1 MAKEPEAYLFCH
13 RCGAVLKPGVGNF
26 YVVKIEAF
34 ADPTGPNLTEADMN
48 VDINNA
54 IEDILEKI
62 RNTSETELMD
72 QVYRR
77 LTIHLCEKCYAEWI
91 ENPAS

>member
-1 MAKEPEAYLFCH
+1 MDKSSYVLFCH
-13 RCGAVLKPGVGNF
+13 RCGAVLKPGMGNF